1 MIGSIDNFNW
11 LVGWL
16 AGEQQATGNRQL
28 NSQLCLFVRRVG
40 LLHHTCQSDRMLHL
54 FFAVVA
60 SIRIGVVLG
69 SFFKN
74 DVAQFV
80 YIVTSRLTPTR
91 NRNQGKR
98 EREEEEGFTLAR
110 LISID

>member
-1 MIGSIDNFNW
+1 M
-11 LVGWL
+11 
-16 AGEQQATGNRQL
+16 
-28 NSQLCLFVRRVG
+28 
-40 LLHHTCQSDRMLHL
+40 

-91 NRNQGKR
+91 NRNKEKGKEKR
-98 EREEEEGFTLAR
+98 RKGL
-110 LISID
+110 L